1 MINTERL
8 NLMIPSS
15 SHLIDFII
23 FVVIHK
29 QIYTLPKV
37 YIIPN

>member
-15 SHLIDFII
+15 SHLIELYN
-23 FVVIHK
+23 IHK